1 MAVSTVYLDDRG
13 GVRKFTS
20 GNASYEAARV
30 ASRGSSTTNGSN
42 AYSSNLQSTAFGI
55 QLADDRGVTKNCSMY
70 RAYFSFDI
78 GAIIGSDTVSALVL
92 NVFGYANGGGNFTV
106 VKANSNA
113 SFGTIATTDYPN
125 VFNGSTSQTAYS
137 SNITAWNVSGAI
149 PSNQITLNSTAISN
163 VNTLAPNTYL
173 TIGLVNQQYDFS
185 NGAAVGVT
193 TRLNGCRFDTTGV
206 YRAHLTVTHDSSGYT
221 NPING
226 TTVQYNKVNGVSA
239 STIEKINGR
248 IGG

>member
-92 NVFGYANGGGNFTV
+92 NVFGYANGGGNLTV

-193 TRLNGCRFDTTGV
+193 TRLNG
-206 YRAHLTVTHDSSGYT
+206 YT

-226 TTVQYNKVNGVSA
+226 TTVQYNRVNGVSA

>member
-55 QLADDRGVTKNCSMY
+55 QFADDRGVTKNCSMY

-78 GAIIGSDTVSALVL
+78 GAIIGSDTISALVL
-92 NVFGYANGGGNFTV
+92 NVFGYNNGGGNFTV

-113 SFGTIATTDYPN
+113 SFGTFFIVAML
-125 VFNGSTSQTAYS
+125 F
-137 SNITAWNVSGAI
+137 
-149 PSNQITLNSTAISN
+149 
-163 VNTLAPNTYL
+163 YL
-173 TIGLVNQQYDFS
+173 MFLMDQHLR
-185 NGAAVGVT
+185 
-193 TRLNGCRFDTTGV
+193 RLIQV
-206 YRAHLTVTHDSSGYT
+206 
-221 NPING
+221 I
-226 TTVQYNKVNGVSA
+226 
-239 STIEKINGR
+239 
-248 IGG
+248 